1 MSWDLWGNPHGSDPA
16 LVGIALGALLLLP
29 LALVVLLRGRALRA
43 DVADPAPVW
52 FGFARAASWIVGGW
66 WLTWI
71 AEVSMTRAAYLA
83 AHLLPWRGPV
93 PAIAV
98 AAGIYLLPPVLVMIA
113 VAALSHRV
121 AARLRGSGWTLR
133 ETVVQAASQQAAL
146 VVPLACLALCAT
158 SFVAGNPR
166 AGVVLAGA
174 VFVSRIGLLWL
185 QLRAMGIA
193 PHAVTAGPLRDRIF
207 GLAGQAGVRLQQL
220 YVVPM
225 ARGRMANAFAVRGNL
240 VVLTDYLLEPLTRRE
255 VDAVMAH
262 EITHLKRRHL
272 LLLSLTLMGA
282 WAVLV
287 QVISFLGW

>member
-29 LALVVLLRGRALRA
+29 LALVVLLRGRALPA

-52 FGFARAASWIVGGW
+52 FGFAR
-66 WLTWI
+66 
-71 AEVSMTRAAYLA
+71 
-83 AHLLPWRGPV
+83 
-93 PAIAV
+93 
-98 AAGIYLLPPVLVMIA
+98 
-113 VAALSHRV
+113 
-121 AARLRGSGWTLR
+121 
-133 ETVVQAASQQAAL
+133 
-146 VVPLACLALCAT
+146 AT

-240 VVLTDYLLEPLTRRE
+240 VVLTDYLL
-255 VDAVMAH
+255 
-262 EITHLKRRHL
+262 
-272 LLLSLTLMGA
+272 
-282 WAVLV
+282 
-287 QVISFLGW
+287 